1 MYLLHLVDV
10 DAYRFDIHLFIFFPF
25 ITFNLRNWRLSFF
38 TRTVCHIPFNR
49 LGWLLESDT
58 SVRMTRSV
66 DKSKK
71 KYTKSVDNNIAVSQ
85 MQLTTFSM
93 VFATNHFFLVFFTFL
108 VKSRRFFFL
117 YSLSQRIRIYCEN
130 ELHNYYLNLI

>member
-1 MYLLHLVDV
+1 MPIALIYIYL
-10 DAYRFDIHLFIFFPF
+10 FFFPF

-49 LGWLLESDT
+49 LCWLLESDT

-93 VFATNHFFLVFFTFL
+93 VFATNHFFLVFFTFS
-108 VKSRRFFFL
+108 VKSRRFFLFIF
-117 YSLSQRIRIYCEN
+117 SLSQRIRNYCEN